1 MNKSDFVMPIFFGVS
16 GVVVILLVLFFP
28 SENDKI
34 NEAILATGGYTL
46 TGAIAL
52 TAPNFNKK
60 E

>member
-1 MNKSDFVMPIFFGVS
+1 MPIFFGVS